1 MSSARWST
9 RHPGLNERTPEAS
22 VALLIDRIDDSTDGD
37 ALLIDLMRETH
48 PVYRGRS
55 TNAVIRM
62 RGYAMAAFERVGLPD
77 PALIYVIEELES
89 GRDAYLVA
97 AAAKALRGLD
107 APERRV
113 VPFLFRAVENIRYHD
128 DMVTFETYL
137 PTWPALNPTTALTE
151 IFNTFAWLGP
161 NAAYALPRLSA
172 FEGEAGR
179 LPAVAG
185 AALARAMTAVQSDA
199 EVVDSSCCQPVADA
213 TLGVSLEPIE
223 LPPAVLGPALTA
235 RFEDQDGRRVS
246 YRELFVGQPSIVVFF
261 YTRCTNP
268 NKCSLTITKLARLQ
282 KEIRDRGL
290 AGRLRTAAITY
301 DPEFDRPARLHAYG
315 VNRGITF
322 DEDNRILR
330 STAGFRPLSRYFG
343 LSVNYGPAVVNRHRI
358 EAFVLDESGRIA
370 QTFARLQWD
379 VGEVLDRASASI
391 VVGG

>member
-1 MSSARWST
+1 
-9 RHPGLNERTPEAS
+9 
-22 VALLIDRIDDSTDGD
+22 
-37 ALLIDLMRETH
+37 
-48 PVYRGRS
+48 
-55 TNAVIRM
+55 
-62 RGYAMAAFERVGLPD
+62 MAAFERVGLPD
-77 PALIYVIEELES
+77 PALISVIEELES